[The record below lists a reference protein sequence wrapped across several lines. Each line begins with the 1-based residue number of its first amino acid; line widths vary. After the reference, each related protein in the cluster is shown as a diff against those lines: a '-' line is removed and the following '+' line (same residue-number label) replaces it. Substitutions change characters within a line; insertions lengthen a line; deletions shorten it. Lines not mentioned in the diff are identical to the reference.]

1 VADVERTLF
10 LIKPDAVERGLI
22 GEIVARFERRGF
34 RIRGMKL
41 MRVTEQQAAEHYVE
55 HVGKPFYPELVEFIT
70 SGPVVAMA
78 IEGLGAVATVRSMM
92 GATNP
97 LDSAPGTI
105 RGDYALETAQNIVH
119 ASDGPEAATV
129 ELALWFAD
137 AELFDY
143 ERDVDRWVLAPAE

>member
-1 VADVERTLF
+1 MADVERTLF
-10 LIKPDAVERGLI
+10 LIKPDAVERGLV

-34 RIRGMKL
+34 RICGMKL
-41 MRVTEQQAAEHYVE
+41 MRVTEHQAAEHYVE

-78 IEGLGAVATVRSMM
+78 IEGQGAVATVRSMM

-105 RGDYALETAQNIVH
+105 RGDFALDLGRNVVH
-119 ASDGPEAATV
+119 GSDATGSAAR
-129 ELALWFAD
+129 ELAIFFTD
-137 AELFDY
+137 AELTG
-143 ERDVDRWVLAPAE
+143 

>member
-10 LIKPDAVERGLI
+10 LIKPDAVERGLV

-34 RIRGMKL
+34 RICGMKL

-105 RGDYALETAQNIVH
+105 RGDYALDLGRNVVH
-119 ASDGPEAATV
+119 GSDAPASAAR
-129 ELALWFAD
+129 ELAIFFTD
-137 AELFDY
+137 AELTG
-143 ERDVDRWVLAPAE
+143 

>member
-1 VADVERTLF
+1 MADVERTLF

-41 MRVTEQQAAEHYVE
+41 VRVTEQQAAEHYVE

-105 RGDYALETAQNIVH
+105 RGDYALDLGRNVVH
-119 ASDGPEAATV
+119 GSDAPSSAAR
-129 ELALWFAD
+129 ELAIFFTD
-137 AELFDY
+137 SELT
-143 ERDVDRWVLAPAE
+143 A

>member
-1 VADVERTLF
+1 MADVERTLF

-41 MRVTEQQAAEHYVE
+41 VRVTEQQAAEHYVE

-78 IEGLGAVATVRSMM
+78 NEGLGAVATVRSMM

-105 RGDYALETAQNIVH
+105 RGDYALDLGRNVVH
-119 ASDGPEAATV
+119 GSDAPASAAR
-129 ELALWFAD
+129 ELAIFFTD
-137 AELFDY
+137 GELTG
-143 ERDVDRWVLAPAE
+143 

>member
-1 VADVERTLF
+1 M
-10 LIKPDAVERGLI
+10 IKPDAFARGLS
-22 GEIVARFERRGF
+22 GEIIARFERRGF
-34 RIRGMKL
+34 TLRGVRL
-41 MRVTEQQAAEHYVE
+41 LRVTEELAGQHYEE

-105 RGDYALETAQNIVH
+105 RGDFALDLGQNVVH
-119 ASDGPEAATV
+119 GSDAPGSAAR
-129 ELALWFAD
+129 ELAIFFTD
-137 AELFDY
+137 AELTG
-143 ERDVDRWVLAPAE
+143 

>member
-34 RIRGMKL
+34 RICGMKL
-41 MRVTEQQAAEHYVE
+41 MRVTEHQAAEHYVE

-105 RGDYALETAQNIVH
+105 RGDYALDLGRNVVH
-119 ASDGPEAATV
+119 GSDAPASAAR
-129 ELALWFAD
+129 ELAIFFTD
-137 AELFDY
+137 GELTG
-143 ERDVDRWVLAPAE
+143 

>member
-1 VADVERTLF
+1 MADVERTLF

-105 RGDYALETAQNIVH
+105 RGDYALDLGRNVVH
-119 ASDGPEAATV
+119 GSDAAGSAAR
-129 ELALWFAD
+129 ELAIFFTD
-137 AELFDY
+137 AELTG
-143 ERDVDRWVLAPAE
+143 

>member
-1 VADVERTLF
+1 MADVERTLF

-34 RIRGMKL
+34 RICGMKL

-105 RGDYALETAQNIVH
+105 RGDYATELSFNVVH
-119 ASDGPEAATV
+119 GSDSKASAKR
-129 ELALWFAD
+129 ELALFFPD
-137 AELFDY
+137 GL
-143 ERDVDRWVLAPAE
+143 V

>member
-10 LIKPDAVERGLI
+10 LIKPDAVERGLV

-34 RIRGMKL
+34 RICGMKL

-105 RGDYALETAQNIVH
+105 RGDYALDLGRNVVH
-119 ASDGPEAATV
+119 GSDAPASAAR
-129 ELALWFAD
+129 ELAIFFTD
-137 AELFDY
+137 GELTG
-143 ERDVDRWVLAPAE
+143 